1 MIGQSVPLPAIP
13 TDFQE
18 LRQAN
23 LETLEQ
29 LEMNQTALEEFMS
42 KMAIVENYR
51 NAREETET
59 KTRDLADSN
68 VSAYFKLT
76 TVQADVEQ
84 AGKDLETARA
94 QVEISF
100 SERDSLM
107 SKFTPKNL
115 LKDLDAIGST
125 TDSETEKVLADF
137 TSLESAK
144 SAILTQRILHH
155 KAKALADLISS
166 HGSRIVSPRSSNRI

>member
-23 LETLEQ
+23 LDQLEQ
-29 LEMNQTALEEFMS
+29 LEMNQTALEDFMS
-42 KMAIVENYR
+42 KMAIVENHR
-51 NAREETET
+51 TTREETET

-68 VSAYFKLT
+68 VSSYFKLT
-76 TVQADVEQ
+76 TIQADVEQ
-84 AGKDLETARA
+84 AGKDLQTARM
-94 QVEISF
+94 QLESSF
-100 SERDSLM
+100 SQRDSLM

-115 LKDLDAIGST
+115 LKDLDSIAET
-125 TDSETEKVLADF
+125 TDAETDKILSEF

-166 HGSRIVSPRSSNRI
+166 HGSRIASPRSTIRI